1 MPVRLKDY
9 RDRAASYADLL
20 GWFGLVA
27 DGVVETYDGHM
38 LACWY
43 FRGEDMASSTT
54 AELETLSAQL
64 NSTLCSYL
72 DGRWSLHVDACRR
85 YTQGY
90 PEQGHFPDRT
100 THTIDQE
107 RRVAYEAEG
116 AHLESVHALT
126 LCWEVP
132 RLAGAKLEGWV
143 YGHGDGAENAATHHD
158 RMLQKF
164 QDECRKIE
172 SSLAT
177 LFQVRRMRAYAA
189 GEDELG
195 RPIHFDEQLEFLN
208 YCATLEH
215 RKVRLPAVPVY
226 LDREIGRVGIEVE
239 PLIAQA
245 GFATGNV
252 LRVGTRQLVRTL
264 TLAGFPSEASPGI
277 LRLLDEMGFEY
288 RWNTRFIVMDQHDA
302 ENSLTKIQKRWE
314 QRSRSLIAQMKNDH
328 SNYDADAVS
337 MVQEVKA
344 AKAEVSSN
352 LVRYGHYTGSIIIAD
367 ASPDMLA
374 EKCQT
379 VANIMANRGF
389 EVIQEDIGNA
399 DAFIGTMPG
408 NRKANVRGAPTSTIA
423 LADLLPLTSV
433 WAGAASHPSQLY
445 PEGSP
450 PLIYATTVGSTPFR
464 LTPFVDD
471 VGHFLML
478 GPTGAGKTTALNTFI
493 AQHFRYKNARV
504 FGFDRKYGSYVLC
517 KAAGGDYY
525 DIAGPGSKNLSFAPL
540 ANLETPA
547 DIAWATEWLEGCC
560 VLQGLTISPGQRQAI
575 FEAVKELASGTSG
588 QSITDLVALL
598 QDQQVSTALNYY
610 TVNGAMGHLLDGESD
625 TLRDS
630 RFMMFEMEHLAG
642 SGEKHLVPVLLY
654 LFRQMEKRLDG
665 SPTFVPLDESWLML
679 SHPLFRQKLQEWL
692 KTWRSKCANVG
703 LATQE
708 PADVAKSEI
717 RDVVLASCP
726 TRILLANPE
735 AHGEQREVYRM
746 LGCND
751 AELSIISTMRRKHD
765 YYYKSPVG
773 RRRFSL
779 ELAPVTLAFVGAS
792 GTTAVKKAQEVEAE
806 FGERWPA
813 AWLRQSGL
821 DEWANYWE
829 NVR

>member
-1 MPVRLKDY
+1 MPVRVKDY
-9 RDRAASYADLL
+9 RDRAQSYGDLL

-38 LACWY
+38 LASWY
-43 FRGEDMASSTT
+43 FRGEDMASSTA

-64 NSTLCSYL
+64 NTTLCSYL
-72 DGRWSLHVDACRR
+72 DGRWSLHVDASRR

-90 PEQGHFPDRT
+90 PEAGHFPDRT

-107 RRVAYEAEG
+107 RRAAYEAEG
-116 AHLESVHALT
+116 THLESVHSLT

-143 YGHGDGAENAATHHD
+143 YGEGEGSEDAATHHD

-172 SSLAT
+172 SALAT
-177 LFQVRRMRAYAA
+177 LFQIRRMRSYQ
-189 GEDELG
+189 GGYDERG
-195 RPIHFDEQLEFLN
+195 RPILFDEQLEFLN

-215 RKVRLPAVPVY
+215 RPIRLPAVPVY
-226 LDREIGRVGIEVE
+226 LDRELGRVGIEVE
-239 PLIAQA
+239 PLIAQS
-245 GFATGNV
+245 GFATGNIV
-252 LRVGTRQLVRTL
+252 RLGSRTLVRTL
-264 TLAGFPSEASPGI
+264 TLSGFPSEASPGI
-277 LRLLDEMGFEY
+277 LKLLDEMGFEY
-288 RWNTRFIVMDQHDA
+288 RWNTRFIVMDQHES
-302 ENSLTKIQKRWE
+302 ENSLMRIQKKWE
-314 QRSRSLIAQMKNDH
+314 QRSRTIIAQLKNDH
-328 SNYDADAVS
+328 RNYDSDALA
-337 MVQEVKA
+337 MVNEVKA
-344 AKAEVSSN
+344 ARAEVSSN
-352 LVRYGHYTGSIIIAD
+352 LVRYGHYTGSIIISDTSAE
-367 ASPDMLA
+367 MLA
-374 EKCQT
+374 EKCQM

-389 EVIQEDIGNA
+389 DVIQEDIGNA

-433 WAGAASHPSQLY
+433 WAGADSHPSQLY
-445 PEGSP
+445 PAGSP

-517 KAAGGDYY
+517 KAAGGDFY
-525 DIAGPGSKNLSFAPL
+525 DIGGPNSNLSFAPL
-540 ANLETPA
+540 ADVQTVQ
-547 DIAWATEWLEGCC
+547 DQAWATEWLEGCC
-560 VLQGLTISPGQRQAI
+560 ALQGLTISPGQRQAI
-575 FEAVKELASGTSG
+575 FQAVKEICS
-588 QSITDLVALL
+588 QSTGRTLTELVALI
-598 QDQQVSTALNYY
+598 QDQRVSEALDHY
-610 TVNGAMGHLLDGESD
+610 TMKGPMGSLLDGETD

-642 SGEKHLVPVLLY
+642 MGEKNLVPVLLY

-735 AHGEQREVYRM
+735 AQGEQREVYRM

-751 AELSIISTMRRKHD
+751 AELSIISAMTKKRD

-773 RRRFSL
+773 RRRFTL
-779 ELAPVTLAFVGAS
+779 DLAPVTLAFVGAS
-792 GTTAVKKAQEVEAE
+792 GTTAVKEALAVERE

-813 AWLRQSGL
+813 EWLRRAGQP
-821 DEWANYWE
+821 EWATYWE
-829 NVR
+829 SAR